1 MTDLSQLFSPIRIGR
16 MDVANRIMM
25 PGMSAGMMLNGD
37 AEATPEMIAY
47 YVERAGPDRA

>member
-25 PGMSAGMMLNGD
+25 PGMSGFEVCRNVQTWAH
-37 AEATPEMIAY
+37 
-47 YVERAGPDRA
+47 